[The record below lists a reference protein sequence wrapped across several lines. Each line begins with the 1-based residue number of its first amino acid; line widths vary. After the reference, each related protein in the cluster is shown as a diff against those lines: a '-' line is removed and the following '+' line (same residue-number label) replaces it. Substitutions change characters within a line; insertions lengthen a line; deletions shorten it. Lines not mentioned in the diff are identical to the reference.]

1 MFIDDGE
8 AGMWIEFEN
17 AEDNVYEEG
26 DKLSIHLYGQKLSI
40 DSYCN
45 SIKLDELASSCVKTV
60 LPGSELTPV
69 VLESFADI
77 SKYENRLVTIKD
89 VEFVL
94 PYGTLVNINEAG
106 YLGVEQKS
114 LYMGRWEDLAFSRRT
129 YMKCMLSQHFLCC
142 PHFLNIEPIF
152 RDYYPEQRISLVS
165 VKNIR

>member
-77 SKYENRLVTIKD
+77 SNPIPRRKSPGIW
-89 VEFVL
+89 EFL
-94 PYGTLVNINEAG
+94 RFRCQEWRKRYWKNSGDNYKKTRKLHI
-106 YLGVEQKS
+106 LQK
-114 LYMGRWEDLAFSRRT
+114 R
-129 YMKCMLSQHFLCC
+129 
-142 PHFLNIEPIF
+142 
-152 RDYYPEQRISLVS
+152 
-165 VKNIR
+165 